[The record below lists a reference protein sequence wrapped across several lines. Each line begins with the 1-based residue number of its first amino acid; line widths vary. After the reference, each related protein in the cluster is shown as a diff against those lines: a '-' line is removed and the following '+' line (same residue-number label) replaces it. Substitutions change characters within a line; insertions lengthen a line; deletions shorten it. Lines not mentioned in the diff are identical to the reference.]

1 MNELA
6 RDDSISDDVDAVAA
20 GCGAGPVRTA
30 AGVGTYPVAAK
41 IMAKGFETCPD
52 VASA

>member
-1 MNELA
+1 MNLLVAGLTECA
-6 RDDSISDDVDAVAA
+6 DAVAA

-30 AGVGTYPVAAK
+30 VGVGTYPVAAK